1 MKKTLGMK
9 RRRWNLGPPSCLD
22 RSIFYFFHCA
32 ILCCME
38 KALLLSSGMDSTTL
52 LWWTR
57 ARGDDVHAISIDYNQ
72 RHKVELQWATALAS
86 QLNIP
91 HKTISLDLSTIGGS
105 PLTDRALDVPSY
117 ATKKRILST
126 KVDVWPVVAATPA
139 QSGLPLYGTI
149 ACVINSNTRWTLRGS
164 CLTCLWRTRSLAT

>member
-9 RRRWNLGPPSCLD
+9 RRRWNLGHPSRLD
-22 RSIFYFFHCA
+22 RSIFHFFSLRHF
-32 ILCCME
+32 
-38 KALLLSSGMDSTTL
+38 ALHGKSIPIKRWHGF
-52 LWWTR
+52 
-57 ARGDDVHAISIDYNQ
+57 DDVHAISIDYNQ
-72 RHKVELQWATALAS
+72 RHKVELQWATALTS

-91 HKTISLDLSTIGGS
+91 YKTISLDLSTIGGS

-139 QSGLPLYGTI
+139 QSGLPLYGTM
-149 ACVINSNTRWTLRGS
+149 ACAISSNTRWTLRGS

>member
-9 RRRWNLGPPSCLD
+9 PRRWNLGHHSRLG
-22 RSIFYFFHCA
+22 RSIFFHCA

-38 KALLLSSGMDSTTL
+38 KARLLSGDMDSPTL
-52 LWWTR
+52 LWWMR

-72 RHKVELQWATALAS
+72 RHKVELQWATALTS

-105 PLTDRALDVPSY
+105 PLTDRALDV
-117 ATKKRILST
+117 R
-126 KVDVWPVVAATPA
+126 PVVAATPA
-139 QSGLPLYGTI
+139 QSGLPFPGTR
-149 ACVINSNTRWTLRGS
+149 ACAISSNTRWTLRGS